1 MSTTIKTITT
11 EINEARLFWDDQDHN
26 WTGWWLRY
34 YDSTGQ
40 EQGTEIDGDEDATT
54 EELAAACAAALP
66 GREGDIRVIRGGERR
81 GRITLRGDEAP
92 DWRAL

>member
-1 MSTTIKTITT
+1 MSTETTTT
-11 EINEARLFWDDQDHN
+11 EINEAKLFWDDADHN
-26 WTGWWLRY
+26 WAGWWLRY
-34 YDSTGQ
+34 RDSTGQ

-54 EELAAACAAALP
+54 AELAAACAAALP
-66 GREGDIRVIRGGERR
+66 GSAGDIRVIRGGERR